1 MQRGERKVW
10 RDVPDLLDAL
20 GYQGIAAF
28 SAQPGQFVEA
38 MFGANDVA
46 RAVRVVRTRVRLEA
60 VIARPNIRWRTPL
73 DHLLHLLNAGDDGI
87 QKRLRL
93 IQNGMQ
99 LEQRVEVEPFA
110 VVDIVPI
117 QSEDAGCAHIES
129 GAAQNAE
136 LNGNIEDED
145 ILEPCSGLDLDQ
157 PPTTTRQALDH
168 VCPDQYPSV
177 NERRLEQGWSVAPRN
192 DFLRLFQSFRHM
204 PIVLRDEVSAGVMTA
219 GDLADFVPGIE
230 DRLKGIVDLGGKIG
244 CMGVVPEPQVALVA
258 G

>member
-1 MQRGERKVW
+1 M
-10 RDVPDLLDAL
+10 
-20 GYQGIAAF
+20 
-28 SAQPGQFVEA
+28 
-38 MFGANDVA
+38 VA
-46 RAVRVVRTRVRLEA
+46 RR
-60 VIARPNIRWRTPL
+60 NIRRRTLL
-73 DHLLHLLNAGDDGI
+73 DHLLHVRNAGDDGI

-93 IQNGMQ
+93 IENGMQ

-129 GAAQNAE
+129 GAPQNPE

-177 NERRLEQGWSVAPRN
+177 NERRLEQGWSVARRN
-192 DFLRLFQSFRHM
+192 DFLRLLQSLGNVQVVF
-204 PIVLRDEVSAGVMTA
+204 RDEVSAGITTA
-219 GDLADFVPGIE
+219 GEFADLVAGIE
-230 DRLKGIVDLGGKIG
+230 NRLKGVVDLGGKIG
-244 CMGVVPEPQVALVA
+244 
-258 G
+258 

>member
-1 MQRGERKVW
+1 M
-10 RDVPDLLDAL
+10 LLDH
-20 GYQGIAAF
+20 
-28 SAQPGQFVEA
+28 
-38 MFGANDVA
+38 
-46 RAVRVVRTRVRLEA
+46 R
-60 VIARPNIRWRTPL
+60 
-73 DHLLHLLNAGDDGI
+73 LHLPNARYDGI

-117 QSEDAGCAHIES
+117 QREHPGFAHIES
-129 GAAQNAE
+129 GAAQDPE
-136 LNGNIEDED
+136 LERNIEDED
-145 ILEPCSGLDLDQ
+145 ILEACSGLDLDQ
-157 PPTTTRQALDH
+157 PPTAARQALDH
-168 VCPDQYPSV
+168 VRPDQYPSV
-177 NERRLEQGWSVAPRN
+177 DERRLEQGRNSIHRN
-192 DFLRLFQSFRHM
+192 DLPRLFQSFRHM